1 MKNLIAIILIIISS
15 QLKAQDYNFASFEVM
30 PIKAEFNMKISNQI
44 LYRYIED
51 SDSRAENDETFSE
64 ILRKMTAGDTLIKP
78 LFRFEWQSGDSKYS
92 ILKYQ
97 ENDLSKKIKLYILQD
112 YLSKV

>member
-44 LYRYIED
+44 LYRYR
-51 SDSRAENDETFSE
+51 SSTCS
-64 ILRKMTAGDTLIKP
+64 AGHVEA
-78 LFRFEWQSGDSKYS
+78 R
-92 ILKYQ
+92 
-97 ENDLSKKIKLYILQD
+97 
-112 YLSKV
+112 